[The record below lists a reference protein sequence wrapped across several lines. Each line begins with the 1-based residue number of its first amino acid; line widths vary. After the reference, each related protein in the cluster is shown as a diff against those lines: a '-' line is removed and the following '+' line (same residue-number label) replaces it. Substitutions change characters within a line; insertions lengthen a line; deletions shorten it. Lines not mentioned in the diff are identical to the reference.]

1 MKVELVGFSQMVN
14 VHGDPMS
21 LAELAA
27 SVCYDSK
34 PTQNCSI
41 VKQCIASGHM
51 SVLEHVSFTFH
62 IEGISR
68 ACLAQLSRHRHI
80 SLSVRSQRYCRED
93 NFQYVNPFPEGS
105 FGAAEFE
112 DYMEEARAN
121 YVDMVDAGVAPED
134 ARAVLP
140 NACCTEL
147 YMTANAR
154 ALIEMSHL
162 RMCNRA
168 QREIRELFE
177 KIRNCFLYFSPVM
190 TQNMVPACQ
199 AHGDVPFCTEHNGCG
214 LYPKFSEL
222 VGQQEDEGDEDD
234 DSLEDYFDDVD
245 LFGEDDEDDDDLDDD
260 LFDEDDDDEDYYD

>member
-1 MKVELVGFSQMVN
+1 MKVELVAFTQGMSSEV
-14 VHGDPMS
+14 DPMAI
-21 LAELAA
+21 AEQAA

-34 PTQNCSI
+34 PTENLKI

-62 IEGISR
+62 IQGISR

-93 NFQYVNPFPEGS
+93 DFQFVNPFPDGS

-112 DYMEEARAN
+112 EYMEDARAN
-121 YVDMVDAGVAPED
+121 YADMVDDGIKPED

-147 YMTANAR
+147 YLTANAR

-162 RMCNRA
+162 RMCRRA
-168 QREIRELFE
+168 QREIQELFYA
-177 KIRNCFLYFSPVM
+177 IRSCLRHVSPIVA
-190 TQNMVPACQ
+190 QNMVPSCQ
-199 AHGDVPFCTEHNGCG
+199 AHGGVPFCTERNSCG
-214 LYPKFSEL
+214 WYPKLS
-222 VGQQEDEGDEDD
+222 
-234 DSLEDYFDDVD
+234 D
-245 LFGEDDEDDDDLDDD
+245 LLCAQEDDEEDLDGD
-260 LFDEDDDDEDYYD
+260 

>member
-1 MKVELVGFSQMVN
+1 MKVELVGYSQMVN
-14 VHGDPMS
+14 GHSDPMA

-34 PTQNCSI
+34 PTERCGI
-41 VKQCIASGHM
+41 VRQCIASGHM

-93 NFQYVNPFPEGS
+93 IFQYSNPFPEGRFS
-105 FGAAEFE
+105 AAEFE
-112 DYMEEARAN
+112 DYMEEAKAN
-121 YVDMVDAGVAPED
+121 YVTMVGAGVAPED

-154 ALIEMSHL
+154 AMIEMSHI

-168 QREIRELFE
+168 QREIRNLFYR
-177 KIRNCFLYFSPVM
+177 IRNCLRHVSPIVA
-190 TQNMVPACQ
+190 QNMVPACK
-199 AHGDVPFCTEHNGCG
+199 AHGDVPFCTEHNSCG
-214 LYPKFSEL
+214 WHPKLSEL
-222 VGQQEDEGDEDD
+222 VSPQEDE
-234 DSLEDYFDDVD
+234 
-245 LFGEDDEDDDDLDDD
+245 DDEYDDDLDDD
-260 LFDEDDDDEDYYD
+260 DEEYFD

>member
-1 MKVELVGFSQMVN
+1 MKVELVGYSQMVN
-14 VHGDPMS
+14 GHSDPMA

-27 SVCYDSK
+27 SVCYDGK
-34 PTQNCSI
+34 PTERCGI
-41 VKQCIASGHM
+41 VRQCIASGHM

-93 NFQYVNPFPEGS
+93 NFQFVNPFILGK
-105 FGAAEFE
+105 FNEF
-112 DYMEEARAN
+112 MEEARSH
-121 YVDMVDAGVAPED
+121 YVDMVNSGAAPED

-154 ALIEMSHL
+154 ALVEMSHL

-168 QREIRELFE
+168 QREIRAMFK
-177 KIRNCFLYFSPVM
+177 KIRNCLQHVSPFVA
-190 TQNMVPACQ
+190 QNMIPACE
-199 AHGDVPFCTEHNGCG
+199 AHGGISFCTEHNSCG
-214 LYPKFSEL
+214 RHPRLSDI
-222 VGQQEDEGDEDD
+222 VIQQEDVDD
-234 DSLEDYFDDVD
+234 NL
-245 LFGEDDEDDDDLDDD
+245 L
-260 LFDEDDDDEDYYD
+260 DEDDDDEEYFD

>member
-62 IEGISR
+62 IQGISR

-177 KIRNCFLYFSPVM
+177 KIRSCFLYFSPVM

-214 LYPKFSEL
+214 LYPELSEL
-222 VGQQEDEGDEDD
+222 VGQQEDAYDEDD
-234 DSLEDYFDDVD
+234 DLLDEDEEY
-245 LFGEDDEDDDDLDDD
+245 DEDDDDLDDD
-260 LFDEDDDDEDYYD
+260 LFDEDEDDEEYFD

>member
-1 MKVELVGFSQMVN
+1 MKVELVGYSQLAN
-14 VHGDPMS
+14 GKGDPMA

-34 PTQNCSI
+34 PTERCSI
-41 VKQCIASGHM
+41 VRQCIASGHM

-93 NFQYVNPFPEGS
+93 NFRYVNPFPDGS

-112 DYMEEARAN
+112 EYMEDARAN
-121 YVDMVDAGVAPED
+121 YADMVDDGIKPED

-168 QREIRELFE
+168 QREIQELFYA
-177 KIRNCFLYFSPVM
+177 IRSCLRHVSPIVA
-190 TQNMVPACQ
+190 QNMVPSCQ
-199 AHGDVPFCTEHNGCG
+199 AHGGVPFCTERNSCG
-214 LYPKFSEL
+214 WYPKLS
-222 VGQQEDEGDEDD
+222 
-234 DSLEDYFDDVD
+234 D
-245 LFGEDDEDDDDLDDD
+245 LLCPQEDDEDEDDLDDAFD
-260 LFDEDDDDEDYYD
+260 DDFDEDGEEGNDVDVEDFH

>member
-14 VHGDPMS
+14 VHGDPMA

-34 PTQNCSI
+34 PTERCSI
-41 VKQCIASGHM
+41 VRQCIASGHM

-93 NFQYVNPFPEGS
+93 NFQYVNPLPDGS
-105 FGAAEFE
+105 YGARVFE
-112 DYMEEARAN
+112 SYMEDARAN

-168 QREIRELFE
+168 QEEIRTMFGKMKEE
-177 KIRNCFLYFSPVM
+177 VEQVSPEIAKM
-190 TQNMVPACQ
+190 MVPQCE
-199 AHGDVPFCTEHNGCG
+199 VNPSYPFCTERESCG
-214 LYPKFSEL
+214 RHKTLKEVYKS
-222 VGQQEDEGDEDD
+222 
-234 DSLEDYFDDVD
+234 DV
-245 LFGEDDEDDDDLDDD
+245 
-260 LFDEDDDDEDYYD
+260 

>member
-34 PTQNCSI
+34 PTKRCDI

-62 IEGISR
+62 IQGISR

-162 RMCNRA
+162 RMCKRA

-177 KIRNCFLYFSPVM
+177 KIRNCFLYFSPVL
-190 TQNMVPACQ
+190 TQNMVPACL
-199 AHGDVPFCTEHNGCG
+199 AHGDVPFCTEHNSCG
-214 LYPKFSEL
+214 WHPKLSEL
-222 VGQQEDEGDEDD
+222 VSPQEDEDEEYDDLLDEDEEYDEDD
-234 DSLEDYFDDVD
+234 DDF
-245 LFGEDDEDDDDLDDD
+245 DDDLDDD
-260 LFDEDDDDEDYYD
+260 PFDEDDDDEDYYD

>member
-1 MKVELVGFSQMVN
+1 MKVELVGYSQLSN
-14 VHGDPMS
+14 GKGDPMA

-34 PTQNCSI
+34 PTERCSI
-41 VKQCIASGHM
+41 VRQCIASGHM

-93 NFQYVNPFPEGS
+93 NFQYVNPFPDGS
-105 FGAAEFE
+105 YGARVFE
-112 DYMEEARAN
+112 SYMEDARAN

-168 QREIRELFE
+168 QREIRELFD
-177 KIRNCFLYFSPVM
+177 KIRDCLCHVSPIVA
-190 TQNMVPACQ
+190 QNMIPACE
-199 AHGDVPFCTEHNGCG
+199 AHGDVPFCTEHNSCG
-214 LYPKFSEL
+214 WHPKLSEL
-222 VGQQEDEGDEDD
+222 V
-234 DSLEDYFDDVD
+234 SPKNDVD
-245 LFGEDDEDDDDLDDD
+245 MED
-260 LFDEDDDDEDYYD
+260 FH

>member
-1 MKVELVGFSQMVN
+1 MKVELVGYSQLAN
-14 VHGDPMS
+14 GKGDPMA

-34 PTQNCSI
+34 PTERCGI
-41 VKQCIASGHM
+41 VRQCIASGHM

-93 NFQYVNPFPEGS
+93 NFQFVNPFILGK
-105 FGAAEFE
+105 FNEF
-112 DYMEEARAN
+112 MEEARSH
-121 YVDMVDAGVAPED
+121 YVDMVNSGAAPED

-154 ALIEMSHL
+154 ALVEMSHL

-168 QREIRELFE
+168 QREIRAMFK
-177 KIRNCFLYFSPVM
+177 KIRNCLQHVSPFVA
-190 TQNMVPACQ
+190 QNMIPACE
-199 AHGDVPFCTEHNGCG
+199 AHGGIPFCTEHNSCG
-214 LYPKFSEL
+214 RHPRLSDIVIQPE
-222 VGQQEDEGDEDD
+222 
-234 DSLEDYFDDVD
+234 DVD
-245 LFGEDDEDDDDLDDD
+245 DNLL
-260 LFDEDDDDEDYYD
+260 DEDDDDEEYFD

>member
-1 MKVELVGFSQMVN
+1 MKVELVGYSQMVN
-14 VHGDPMS
+14 GHSDPMA

-27 SVCYDSK
+27 SVCYDGK
-34 PTQNCSI
+34 PTERCGI
-41 VKQCIASGHM
+41 VRQCIASGHM

-93 NFQYVNPFPEGS
+93 NFQFVNPFILGK
-105 FGAAEFE
+105 FDEF
-112 DYMEEARAN
+112 MEEARSH
-121 YVDMVDAGVAPED
+121 YVDMVNSGAAPED

-154 ALIEMSHL
+154 ALVEMSHL

-168 QREIRELFE
+168 QREIRAMFK
-177 KIRNCFLYFSPVM
+177 KIRNCLQHVSPFVA
-190 TQNMVPACQ
+190 QNMIPACE
-199 AHGDVPFCTEHNGCG
+199 AHGGIPFCTEHNSCG
-214 LYPKFSEL
+214 RHPRLSDIVIQPE
-222 VGQQEDEGDEDD
+222 
-234 DSLEDYFDDVD
+234 DVD
-245 LFGEDDEDDDDLDDD
+245 DNLL
-260 LFDEDDDDEDYYD
+260 DEDDDDEEYFD

>member
-14 VHGDPMS
+14 AHGDPMS

-34 PTQNCSI
+34 PTKNCSI

-154 ALIEMSHL
+154 ALVEMSHL
-162 RMCNRA
+162 QMCNRA
-168 QREIRELFE
+168 QREIRAMFK
-177 KIRNCFLYFSPVM
+177 KIRNCLQHVSPFVA
-190 TQNMVPACQ
+190 QNMIPACD
-199 AHGDVPFCTEHNGCG
+199 AHGGIPFCPEHNSCG
-214 LYPKFSEL
+214 RHPRLSDIVIQPE
-222 VGQQEDEGDEDD
+222 
-234 DSLEDYFDDVD
+234 DVD
-245 LFGEDDEDDDDLDDD
+245 DNLL
-260 LFDEDDDDEDYYD
+260 DEDDDDEEYFD